1 MFELLIISYINVKMY
16 NLEIYKHH
24 IFAIIFNSFICL
36 LFKLSSFILS
46 FSLEDEKD
54 EKDPKSLF
62 EISGWYIVLGL
73 LIYMILITI
82 DAYSI
87 TKMKW
92 FIDLKYISS
101 IKLVIYINFIGILIS
116 VILCIIETNIK
127 CSPKIN
133 FCEVSYTNSTS
144 KYLDNFDVYYETIS
158 NLENYEII
166 IEIFLILFGMICKFF
181 ALYYNIL
188 IIQYLTPIHTIFY
201 GSIYYFIVK
210 IFALF
215 YNKIK
220 TNHFY
225 NGKKKN
231 DLKRFY
237 ISLLE
242 LFGNFISI
250 FGFLIYLEII
260 ELGFCELNYNLKKYI
275 EKRRAEEIMKIE
287 GYEDFNS
294 FKFFL

>member
-1 MFELLIISYINVKMY
+1 
-16 NLEIYKHH
+16 
-24 IFAIIFNSFICL
+24 
-36 LFKLSSFILS
+36 
-46 FSLEDEKD
+46 
-54 EKDPKSLF
+54 
-62 EISGWYIVLGL
+62 
-73 LIYMILITI
+73 MIH
-82 DAYSI
+82 
-87 TKMKW
+87 
-92 FIDLKYISS
+92 
-101 IKLVIYINFIGILIS
+101 
-116 VILCIIETNIK
+116 
-127 CSPKIN
+127 
-133 FCEVSYTNSTS
+133 FCKVSYTNSTS

-166 IEIFLILFGMICKFF
+166 IEICLILFGMICKFF
-181 ALYYNIL
+181 ALYYDIL

-225 NGKKKN
+225 NGKQKN
-231 DLKRFY
+231 DEKRFY

-242 LFGNFISI
+242 LFGNFITI

-260 ELGFCELNYNLKKYI
+260 ELGFCELNYNLKKNI

-287 GYEDFNS
+287 GYEGFNEEDEKNGRDRNS
-294 FKFFL
+294 IISELESNSNESILK